1 MTRGT
6 LRSLDDNRLAAALR
20 ISLNLFPPIQGRSPD
35 RTSYT
40 GFLTTEGNA
49 VVGPIRPRAMAVV
62 LTTNNERDV
71 WLRAPWDEV
80 RGHCNDHCRMMCSGS

>member
-6 LRSLDDNRLAAALR
+6 LRSLDDDRLAAALR

-49 VVGPIRPRAMAVV
+49 VVGPIHPKATPVV
-62 LTTNNERDV
+62 LITNNERDV
-71 WLRAPWDEV
+71 WLRAPRDEV
-80 RGHCNDHCRMMCSGS
+80 RGRCNDRRQMMRSGS